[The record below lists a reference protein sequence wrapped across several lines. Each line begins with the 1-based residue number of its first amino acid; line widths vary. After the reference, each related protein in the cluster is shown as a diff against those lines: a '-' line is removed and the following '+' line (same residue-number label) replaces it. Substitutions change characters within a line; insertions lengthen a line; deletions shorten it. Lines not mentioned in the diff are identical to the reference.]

1 MPRVYTV
8 VLNWN
13 GKDNT
18 LSCLASL
25 KRLSVKSFLH
35 HCIVVDNGSTDGS
48 QDAIQKEFPE
58 VTCIALTR
66 NEGFTGGNN
75 TGIRR
80 ALAQDADYVFILN
93 NDTVVDRSVLEELLK
108 AFEDSLVGIASPKIH
123 FEKDGKTMIWY
134 AGADVDWENIY
145 GKHRGVDEPDTGQ
158 YDTQDET
165 GYCTGCAM
173 LVKRAVFEKIGLFDE
188 RFFAY
193 YEDADFSVRA
203 RNAGF
208 KLVYV
213 PKALVFHKNAAS
225 SGGTGS
231 KLQDYFIPRNR
242 LLFAFKHASLRTRL
256 ALLKEALW
264 LVGTP
269 KRHGITDFFLRRFG
283 SGSFKGV

>member
-1 MPRVYTV
+1 MPEVYTV

-48 QDAIQKEFPE
+48 QDAIQREFPG
-58 VTCIALTR
+58 VACIALAR

-80 ALAQDADYVFILN
+80 ALVQGAGYVFILN
-93 NDTVVDRSVLEELLK
+93 NDTVVDPQVLEELLQACNDPK
-108 AFEDSLVGIASPKIH
+108 VGIASPKIH
-123 FEKDGKTMIWY
+123 FEKNSQTMIWY
-134 AGADVDWENIY
+134 AGASIDWENIY
-145 GKHRGVDEPDTGQ
+145 GRHRGVDEVDRGQ

-173 LVKRAVFEKIGLFDE
+173 LVKRSVFEKIGLFDE

-231 KLQDYFIPRNR
+231 KLQEYFIPRNR

-264 LVGTP
+264 LISTP
-269 KRHGITDFFLRRFG
+269 KRHGIADFFLRRFG